1 MKVLILAFG
10 TRGDVQPF
18 VALARELRGRGHD
31 PVLAAPVRFAPLA
44 AAHDITFATID
55 DGPLRLMNGTGGVG
69 DTVTRGIRGKVAMA
83 KAMPATFG
91 AVLDDAAAV
100 ATTGAGAGAEVIVH
114 NGQIIAAPH
123 LGEKLGV
130 PVVLALTV
138 PLYVPTR
145 AFAWPGQALPGWL
158 PGMLNRAS
166 YLGMRAPQMM
176 FARTVDQWRRDR
188 LDLPDRPGRHD
199 PLHNPAGRP
208 VPVLNAVS
216 RHVVAPPP
224 DWPDHVTTTGY
235 WFLPSTETSTETST
249 GAGPAAPLPET
260 IAAFLAAGPAPV
272 LIGFGSMT
280 GPDPAATTS
289 TVLQA
294 VDRAGVRAILASGWG
309 GLTTDTPTSPQVLVV
324 DEVPHDLLL
333 PHVAAVVHHG
343 GAGTTAAAAA
353 AGRPQVTAPF
363 VADQPFWAARMH
375 DLGVA
380 PPALPQRRLT
390 AASLAAAITHATTD
404 ADLAARAAVLGS
416 RIRAEH
422 GTAEAVTG
430 LENLLQG
437 SRP

>member
-1 MKVLILAFG
+1 MKVLLLAFG

-31 PVLAAPVRFAPLA
+31 PVVAAPARFAPLA
-44 AAHDITFATID
+44 CAHGVTFATVD
-55 DGPLRLMNGTGGVG
+55 DGPLRLMNGPGGVG
-69 DTVTRGIRGKVAMA
+69 DTVARGLRGKLAMA
-83 KAMPATFG
+83 KAMPGSFG
-91 AVLDDAAAV
+91 AVLDDAAEV
-100 ATTGAGAGAEVIVH
+100 ATTGAGAGADIILH

-138 PLYVPTR
+138 PIYVPTR
-145 AFAWPGQALPGWL
+145 AFAWPGLALPGWL
-158 PGMLNRAS
+158 PGPLNRAS
-166 YLGMRAPQMM
+166 YLGMRAPQLM
-176 FARTVDQWRRDR
+176 FASTVDRWRRDR
-188 LDLPDRPGRHD
+188 LGLPARRGRHD
-199 PLHNPAGRP
+199 PLRDQPGP

-235 WFLPSTETSTETST
+235 WFLPSTGS
-249 GAGPAAPLPET
+249 GPAATLGEDIT
-260 IAAFLAAGPAPV
+260 AFLAAGPAPV
-272 LIGFGSMT
+272 LVGFGSMA
-280 GPDPAATTS
+280 GPDPAATTA

-294 VDRAGVRAILASGWG
+294 VDQAGVRAILASGWG
-309 GLTTDTPTSPQVLVV
+309 GLTTGGPTSQRVLLV

-353 AGRPQVTAPF
+353 AGRPQVICPF
-363 VADQPFWAARMH
+363 VADQPFWATRLH

-380 PPALPQRRLT
+380 PPPLPQHRLT
-390 AASLAAAITHATTD
+390 PTNLAAALSLATTD
-404 ADLAARAAVLGS
+404 PGIAARAADLGS

-422 GTAEAVTG
+422 GTAAAAAQIESLVREG
-430 LENLLQG
+430 
-437 SRP
+437 RR